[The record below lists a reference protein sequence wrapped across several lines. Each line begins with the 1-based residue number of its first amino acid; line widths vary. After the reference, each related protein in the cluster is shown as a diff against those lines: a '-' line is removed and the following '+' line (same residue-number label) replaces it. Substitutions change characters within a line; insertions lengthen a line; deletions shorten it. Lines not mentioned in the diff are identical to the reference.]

1 MNLTIEIPTSLIDQ
15 QNNLNATLE
24 TIANEQNKL
33 AAQKIEA
40 QQSLQRIDQAIRYL
54 RGESIPLVKSSNG
67 RKPMSAEARERIR
80 QGLLKAS
87 AAKKAA
93 ASAPTAPEVVP
104 APASVPTSTP
114 KASSGRRATKAA

>member
-93 ASAPTAPEVVP
+93 AATAQSVEAVPVAAPTP
-104 APASVPTSTP
+104 ATTP